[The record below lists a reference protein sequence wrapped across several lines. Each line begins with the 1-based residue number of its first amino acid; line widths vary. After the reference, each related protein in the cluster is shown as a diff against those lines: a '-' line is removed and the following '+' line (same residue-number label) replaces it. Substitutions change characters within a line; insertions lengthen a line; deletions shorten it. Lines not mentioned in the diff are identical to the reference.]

1 MNKNNILITIKKEL
15 RSIFRDKKT
24 LFMIFGFPFIIALFV
39 FLFGFMEDTMMG
51 ENTSAYKI
59 GVNYEVNEVEKTL
72 LKQYGLKNKY
82 YSDLDKAKSDFE
94 EDLIDG
100 YISYDDSKKTYTIYS
115 DSSMTGMN
123 VTSFASSY
131 LDDYNEYLGNLQLV
145 DKGVNPEEIF
155 DNFKVDFKNV
165 EGEEL
170 SSSSFM
176 VELIMNISFVYIIM
190 AIALAA
196 VNMATSAIAVEKEHG
211 TLETILTLPITTT
224 ELIVGKYLANVIV
237 GTVASLIGFFLTMI
251 SFGIAK
257 NMFTMYED
265 FSISFVAILFGIVI
279 CILASFLIS
288 GLATLITSSAKTYK
302 EAQASGQILNYL
314 CIIPIFMS
322 YLEYSVT
329 STMYFI
335 PILNY
340 TTILLELYTGSFEYI
355 NLFITIASTIVY
367 VVLILW
373 IMIKRFKSEKVLFG
387 A

>member
-24 LFMIFGFPFIIALFV
+24 LFMIFGFPFLIALFI

-51 ENTSAYKI
+51 ENTNTYNI
-59 GVNYEVNEVEKTL
+59 GVNYKVEDVQKEFM
-72 LKQYGLKNKY
+72 KQYGLKYKY
-82 YSDLDKAKSDFE
+82 YTDLDKVKTEFE

-100 YISYDDSKKTYTIYS
+100 YVLYDEEKNIYTIYS

-123 VTSFASSY
+123 VTSFAAQY
-131 LDDYNEYLGNLQLV
+131 LDDYNEYLGNLQLMNE
-145 DKGVNPEEIF
+145 GINPEEVF
-155 DNFKVDFKNV
+155 SNFEVNIKNI

-170 SSSSFM
+170 SSSSFL
-176 VELIMNISFVYIIM
+176 VELIMNMSLMYIIM

-224 ELIVGKYLANVIV
+224 ELIVGKYLANVII
-237 GTVASLIGFFLTMI
+237 GSIASLIGFALTI
-251 SFGIAK
+251 VSFSIAK
-257 NMFTMYED
+257 EMFVMYEN
-265 FSISFVAILFGIVI
+265 FSISFIAILFGIII
-279 CILASFLIS
+279 CIVASFLIS

-302 EAQASGQILNYL
+302 EAQASGQILNYI
-314 CIIPIFMS
+314 CVVPIFMS
-322 YLEYSVT
+322 YLEFSVT

-340 TTILLELYTGSFEYI
+340 TTILLDLYTGNFEYI
-355 NLFITIASTIVY
+355 NLFITIGSTILY
-367 VVLILW
+367 VIVILW
-373 IMIKRFKSEKVLFG
+373 IMIKKFKSEKVLFG
-387 A
+387 V

>member
-24 LFMIFGFPFIIALFV
+24 LMMIFGFPFIIALFI
-39 FLFGFMEDTMMG
+39 FLFGFMEDSMMG
-51 ENTSAYKI
+51 ESTNTYKI
-59 GVNYEVNEVEKTL
+59 GVDYQVEDVEKDL
-72 LKQYGLKNKY
+72 MKQYGLKYKY
-82 YSDLDKAKSDFE
+82 YEKEKHAKEDFE

-100 YISYDDSKKTYTIYS
+100 YVLFNEKNNTYTIYS
-115 DSSMTGMN
+115 DSSITGMN
-123 VTSFASSY
+123 VTSFVSSY
-131 LDDYNEYLGNLQLV
+131 LDDYNEYLGDLQLIE
-145 DKGVNPEEIF
+145 KGINPEDVF
-155 DNFKVDFKNV
+155 SNLKVDVKNI

-170 SSSSFM
+170 SSSSFL

-237 GTVASLIGFFLTMI
+237 GAVASLIGFFLTMV
-251 SFGIAK
+251 SFSIAK
-257 NMFTMYED
+257 DMFVMYED
-265 FSISFVAILFGIVI
+265 FSISFVAILFGIII
-279 CILASFLIS
+279 CIVASFLIS

-302 EAQASGQILNYL
+302 EAQASGQILNYI

-322 YLEYSVT
+322 YLEFSVT

-340 TTILLELYTGSFEYI
+340 TTILLELYTGNFEYI
-355 NLFITIASTIVY
+355 NLFITIGSTVVY
-367 VVLILW
+367 VIFILW
-373 IMIKRFKSEKVLFG
+373 FMIKRFKSEKILFG
-387 A
+387 D